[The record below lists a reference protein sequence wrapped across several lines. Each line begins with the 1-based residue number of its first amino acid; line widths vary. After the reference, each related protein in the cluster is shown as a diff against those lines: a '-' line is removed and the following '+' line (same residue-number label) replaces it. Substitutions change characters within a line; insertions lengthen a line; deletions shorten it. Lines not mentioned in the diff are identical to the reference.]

1 MLTWVFRRLERDAR
15 SIHDEPLSARSRVVL
30 ESIRSGRVSRSPRP
44 GRARPPVT
52 DSPRFGVALG
62 VVVRALFRQV
72 EVRVTRLLGDVD
84 CVVGDARLVARRVS
98 RYGLEAFPRNQG
110 HATGGCPVQ
119 RDRGRRHR
127 LGSRMMNAF
136 FVRKTVEAD
145 FGNSEL

>member
-1 MLTWVFRRLERDAR
+1 MGRLERDAR

-52 DSPRFGVALG
+52 RSPRFGVALG
-62 VVVRALFRQV
+62 VVVRALFREV

-127 LGSRMMNAF
+127 LGLRMMNAF

-145 FGNSEL
+145 FGISEL

>member
-1 MLTWVFRRLERDAR
+1 MGRLERDAR

-52 DSPRFGVALG
+52 RSPRFGVAL
-62 VVVRALFRQV
+62 VVRALFREV

-127 LGSRMMNAF
+127 LGLRMMNAF

-145 FGNSEL
+145 FGISEL